1 MESSVSVTGQAAVL
15 DRSNVDTDAILPK
28 QFMKSVKRTGFGQF
42 AFDEWRYL
50 DAGIL
55 GMDCS
60 KRQLNPDF
68 ELNQRKYQNASILFT
83 RENFGCG
90 SSREHAPWALSEL
103 GFRAIIAISFAD
115 IFERN
120 CIKNGIIPI
129 TLSASEVDRL
139 MFLVRTSER
148 FIVVVDLAEGL
159 ICPQKGEAISFDMNE
174 SARKKLLRG
183 GDEIEYTLGFY
194 DEIKEFEERRRQRL
208 PWLSGQ

>member
-1 MESSVSVTGQAAVL
+1 MTSSASVTGQAAIL

-28 QFMKSVKRTGFGQF
+28 QFMKSVEREGFGQF

-50 DAGIL
+50 DPGHL

-60 KRQLNPDF
+60 KRPLNPDF
-68 ELNQRKYQNASILFT
+68 ELNERQYHNANILLT

-120 CIKNGIIPI
+120 CVKNGIVPI
-129 TLSASEVDRL
+129 TLSVDTIDWL
-139 MFLVRTSER
+139 MLRVRSSER
-148 FIVVVDLAEGL
+148 FILSVDLSQSLIFLEGDAP
-159 ICPQKGEAISFDMNE
+159 IGFDMSK

-183 GDEIEYTLGFY
+183 GDEIDYTLKFES
-194 DEIKEFEERRRQRL
+194 EIKKFEESWQRRL
-208 PWLSGQ
+208 PWLSD